1 VFDNIIDQSAVV
13 QLRDDIISNRQA
25 PSMLFFGP
33 SGCGKGSAALEL
45 ARVLSCENDASWK
58 CGCASCER
66 HRYLQ
71 HGDLLVLG
79 PRPFQAEIAASGA
92 AFLRDISNTSAK
104 TLFIRSL
111 RKLLLRFNFT
121 VMEDD
126 PKLSKVSSLLQSLE
140 EGLNDLDLAANTEKS
155 SVEKIIS
162 SLVKDAI
169 KLESEGMGDLI
180 PANHIRRASY
190 WCRLSPNGKRKT
202 LIIENAQ
209 QMKDEARNSLLKL
222 LEEPPDTVSIV
233 LTSQRREA
241 IMPTILSR
249 LRPYRFLKRSAE
261 SEKEIIRRVFRDS
274 PDEKLTAHGNASLI
288 SAYLDSFVNSNSES
302 IQPLAAFF
310 LVSLARVALTDAK
323 KNGRRDIP
331 PVVNSIGEC
340 YAPIAASAGFEST
353 VNSAAVIKL
362 ILAKSGNF
370 ENGGFS
376 RFVRIVLEMLTDLA
390 RKSDSPG
397 FTKYLDIFKKH
408 CGDAVTAVEVLNQ
421 NCALALEA
429 LFYKLHITLAGEL
442 L

>member
-1 VFDNIIDQSAVV
+1 VFEDIVDQSAVV
-13 QLRDDIISNRQA
+13 QLRDDIKYGRQA
-25 PSMLFFGP
+25 PSTLFFGP
-33 SGCGKGSAALEL
+33 SGSGKGSAALEL
-45 ARVLSCENDASWK
+45 ARVLSCENDASRE
-58 CGCASCER
+58 CACPSCQS
-66 HRYLQ
+66 HRYLM
-71 HGDLLVLG
+71 HGDLLALG
-79 PRPFQAEIAASGA
+79 PRLFHAEIAASCA

-140 EGLNDLDLAANTEKS
+140 ESLNDLDLAANADKN
-155 SVEKIIS
+155 SVEKITA
-162 SLVKDAI
+162 SLLKDAI
-169 KLESEGMGDLI
+169 KLEGEGMGDLI
-180 PANHIRRASY
+180 PANHVRRASY

-202 LIIENAQ
+202 LVIENAQ

-233 LTSQRREA
+233 LTSQRRES

-249 LRPYRFLKRSAE
+249 LRPYRFLKRSAD

-274 PDEKLTAHGNASLI
+274 SNEKLAAQGNASLI
-288 SAYLDSFVNSNSES
+288 SAYLDSFVSSNSES
-302 IQPLAAFF
+302 IRPLAAYF
-310 LVSLARVALTDAK
+310 LVSLARVALSDAK
-323 KNGRRDIP
+323 KNNRRDIP
-331 PVVNSIGEC
+331 PIVNSIGEC

-353 VNSAAVIKL
+353 VKSAVVIKL

-376 RFVRIVLEMLTDLA
+376 RFVKTVLELLMDLA
-390 RKSDSPG
+390 RKNDNPG
-397 FTKYLDIFKKH
+397 FIKYLDVFKKH
-408 CGDAVTAVEVLNQ
+408 CGDAMTAVEVLNQ